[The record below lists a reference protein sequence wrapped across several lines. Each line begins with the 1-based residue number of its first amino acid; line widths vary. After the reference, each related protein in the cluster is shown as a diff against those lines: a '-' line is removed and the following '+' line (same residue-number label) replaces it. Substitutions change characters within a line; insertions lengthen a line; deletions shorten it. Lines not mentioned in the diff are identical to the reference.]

1 MRTVEKK
8 VKTKQSILN
17 KNQYFLVIQHRF
29 KKRNGQQKT
38 VLGDQELRE
47 SADVSN
53 FQFKTIFI
61 LNLSNSVQVFF

>member
-1 MRTVEKK
+1 MRKVEKK

-17 KNQYFLVIQHRF
+17 KTQYLLVIQHRF

-47 SADVSN
+47 SDVSN

-61 LNLSNSVQVFF
+61 LNLSNSVQLFF